1 LYLHSFLV
9 DEDQTVERCFVGTA
23 NYRLIVVNYMCSVNK
38 SNCDQMQTC
47 ADSFLCVCVLFAAS
61 CSRFCDGGG
70 CWGPS
75 ASDCISCANY
85 WRDGE
90 CVGEC
95 DIASGFYANAT
106 TKHCLPCSEQCVNT
120 CTGPVSCCFC
130 CCHRYLAYKLFRFA
144 ASVCALIL
152 LM

>member
-1 LYLHSFLV
+1 MKV
-9 DEDQTVERCFVGTA
+9 TA
-23 NYRLIVVNYMCSVNK
+23 IKCRQVLI
-38 SNCDQMQTC
+38 
-47 ADSFLCVCVLFAAS
+47 AFCVCILFAAS
-61 CSRFCDGGG
+61 CSRFCDGSG
-70 CWGPS
+70 CWGPA

-120 CTGPVSCCFC
+120 CTGPVSCFS
-130 CCHRYLAYKLFRFA
+130 A
-144 ASVCALIL
+144 AVTVIL
-152 LM
+152 LINFWGVFFVLQPLVVR